1 MNKLSKKTKIL
12 IVCISIV
19 VAIVCFITLFLHHID
34 NNAFYVQID
43 SKEKIVSYK
52 ANYNYIDVYKQKDKI
67 VINTYS
73 DSKFDEPNRIVVP
86 FKGKLSKSDILV
98 KWKTANGDVVEQD
111 SDSILA
117 ASVIIEKNGKTICN
131 ENINFC
137 EKGWKALN
145 DALRIQQ
152 HK

>member
-1 MNKLSKKTKIL
+1 MNKISKKAKVL
-12 IVCISIV
+12 IFCISIV

-43 SKEKIVSYK
+43 SKEKIASYR
-52 ANYNYIDVYKQKDKI
+52 ANYNYIDVYRQKDKI

-86 FKGKLSKSDILV
+86 FKGELGKGDILV

-131 ENINFC
+131 ENINFF

>member
-1 MNKLSKKTKIL
+1 MNKISKKAKVL
-12 IVCISIV
+12 IFCISIV
-19 VAIVCFITLFLHHID
+19 VAIVCFITLFLHRID
-34 NNAFYVQID
+34 NNAFNAQID
-43 SKEKIVSYK
+43 SKEKIASYR

-67 VINTYS
+67 IINTYS

-86 FKGKLSKSDILV
+86 FEGKLSKSDILV
-98 KWKTANGDVVEQD
+98 KWKTANGDVIEQD

-117 ASVIIEKNGKTICN
+117 ASIIIEKNGKTICN

-145 DALRIQQ
+145 DVIG
-152 HK
+152 K

>member
-19 VAIVCFITLFLHHID
+19 VVIVCFITLFLHHID

-86 FKGKLSKSDILV
+86 FKGELGKGDILV

-137 EKGWKALN
+137 EKGWNALN

>member
-1 MNKLSKKTKIL
+1 MNRISKKAKAL
-12 IVCISIV
+12 IFCISIV
-19 VAIVCFITLFLHHID
+19 VTIVCFITLFLHRID
-34 NNAFYVQID
+34 NNAFNAQID
-43 SKEKIVSYK
+43 SKEKIASYR

-67 VINTYS
+67 IINTYS

-86 FKGKLSKSDILV
+86 FEGKLSKSDILV
-98 KWKTANGDVVEQD
+98 KWKTLNGDVVEQD

-137 EKGWKALN
+137 EKGWKVLN
-145 DALRIQQ
+145 DVIG
-152 HK
+152 K

>member
-19 VAIVCFITLFLHHID
+19 VVIVCFITLFLHHID

-43 SKEKIVSYK
+43 SKEKIASYR
-52 ANYNYIDVYKQKDKI
+52 ANYNYIDVYRQKDKI

-86 FKGKLSKSDILV
+86 FKGELGKGDILV

-131 ENINFC
+131 ENINFF
-137 EKGWKALN
+137 EKGWNALN
-145 DALRIQQ
+145 DVLRIQQ

>member
-1 MNKLSKKTKIL
+1 MNKISKKAKVL
-12 IVCISIV
+12 IFCISIV
-19 VAIVCFITLFLHHID
+19 VAIVCFITLFLHRID
-34 NNAFYVQID
+34 NNAFNAQID
-43 SKEKIVSYK
+43 SKEKIASYR

-67 VINTYS
+67 IINTYS

-86 FKGKLSKSDILV
+86 FEGKLSKSDILV
-98 KWKTANGDVVEQD
+98 KWKTANGDVIEQD

-117 ASVIIEKNGKTICN
+117 ASIIIEKNGKTICN

-137 EKGWKALN
+137 EKGWNALN

>member
-1 MNKLSKKTKIL
+1 MNTLSKKTKIL

-19 VAIVCFITLFLHHID
+19 VVIVCFITLFLHHID

-43 SKEKIVSYK
+43 SKEKIASYR
-52 ANYNYIDVYKQKDKI
+52 ANYNYIDVYRQKDKI

-86 FKGKLSKSDILV
+86 FKGELGKGDILV

-131 ENINFC
+131 ENINFF
-137 EKGWKALN
+137 EKGWNALN

>member
-1 MNKLSKKTKIL
+1 MNKISKKAKVLIL
-12 IVCISIV
+12 CISIV
-19 VAIVCFITLFLHHID
+19 VAIVCFITLFIHHID
-34 NNAFYVQID
+34 NNAFNAQID
-43 SKEKIVSYK
+43 SKEKIASYR

-67 VINTYS
+67 IINTYS

-98 KWKTANGDVVEQD
+98 KWKTANGDIIEQD

-117 ASVIIEKNGKTICN
+117 ASIIIEKNGKTICN

-137 EKGWKALN
+137 EKGWKVLN
-145 DALRIQQ
+145 DVIG
-152 HK
+152 K

>member
-1 MNKLSKKTKIL
+1 MNKISKKAKVL
-12 IVCISIV
+12 IFCISIV
-19 VAIVCFITLFLHHID
+19 VAIVCFITLFLHRID
-34 NNAFYVQID
+34 NNAFNAQID
-43 SKEKIVSYK
+43 SKDKIASYR

-86 FKGKLSKSDILV
+86 FEGKLSKSDILV

-137 EKGWKALN
+137 EKGWKVLN
-145 DALRIQQ
+145 DVIG
-152 HK
+152 K

>member
-19 VAIVCFITLFLHHID
+19 VAIVCFITLFLHRID
-34 NNAFYVQID
+34 NNAFYAQID

-86 FKGKLSKSDILV
+86 FKGELGKGDILV

-117 ASVIIEKNGKTICN
+117 ASVIIEKNDKTICN
-131 ENINFC
+131 ENINFF
-137 EKGWKALN
+137 EKGWNALN

>member
-1 MNKLSKKTKIL
+1 MNKISKKAKVL
-12 IVCISIV
+12 IFCISIV
-19 VAIVCFITLFLHHID
+19 VVIVCFITLFLHHID

-43 SKEKIVSYK
+43 SKEKIASYR
-52 ANYNYIDVYKQKDKI
+52 ANYNYIDVYRQKDKI

-86 FKGKLSKSDILV
+86 FKGELGKGDILV

-131 ENINFC
+131 ENINFF
-137 EKGWKALN
+137 EKGWNALN

>member
-19 VAIVCFITLFLHHID
+19 VVIVCFITLFLHHID

-43 SKEKIVSYK
+43 SKEKIASYR
-52 ANYNYIDVYKQKDKI
+52 ANYNYIDVYRQKDKI

-86 FKGKLSKSDILV
+86 FKGELGKGDILV

-131 ENINFC
+131 ENINFF
-137 EKGWKALN
+137 EKGWNALN

>member
-19 VAIVCFITLFLHHID
+19 VVIVCFITLFLHRID
-34 NNAFYVQID
+34 NNAFNAQID
-43 SKEKIVSYK
+43 SKEKIASYR

-86 FKGKLSKSDILV
+86 FKGELGKGDILV

-137 EKGWKALN
+137 EKGWNALN

>member
-19 VAIVCFITLFLHHID
+19 VAIVCFITLFLHRID
-34 NNAFYVQID
+34 NNAFNAQID
-43 SKEKIVSYK
+43 SKEKIASYR

-98 KWKTANGDVVEQD
+98 KWKTANGDIVEQD

-131 ENINFC
+131 ENINFF
-137 EKGWKALN
+137 EKGWNALN

>member
-1 MNKLSKKTKIL
+1 MNRISKKAKALIFCIL
-12 IVCISIV
+12 IVV
-19 VAIVCFITLFLHHID
+19 TIVCFITLFLHRID
-34 NNAFYVQID
+34 NNAFNAQID
-43 SKEKIVSYK
+43 SKEKIASYR

-67 VINTYS
+67 IINTYS

-86 FKGKLSKSDILV
+86 FEGKLSKSDILV
-98 KWKTANGDVVEQD
+98 KWKTLNGDVVEQD

-137 EKGWKALN
+137 EKGWKVLN
-145 DALRIQQ
+145 DVIG
-152 HK
+152 K

>member
-1 MNKLSKKTKIL
+1 MNKISKKAKVL
-12 IVCISIV
+12 IFCISIV
-19 VAIVCFITLFLHHID
+19 VAIVCFITLFLHRID
-34 NNAFYVQID
+34 NNAFNAQID
-43 SKEKIVSYK
+43 SKDKIASYR

-67 VINTYS
+67 IINTYS

-86 FKGKLSKSDILV
+86 FEGELSKSDILV
-98 KWKTANGDVVEQD
+98 KWKTANGDVIEQD
-111 SDSILA
+111 SDSILV

-131 ENINFC
+131 ENINFF

>member
-1 MNKLSKKTKIL
+1 MNKLSKKAKVL
-12 IVCISIV
+12 IFCISIV
-19 VAIVCFITLFLHHID
+19 VAIVCFIILFIHHID
-34 NNAFYVQID
+34 NNAFNAQID
-43 SKEKIVSYK
+43 SKEKIASYK

-98 KWKTANGDVVEQD
+98 KWKTANGDVIEQD

-117 ASVIIEKNGKTICN
+117 ASIIIEKNGKTICN
-131 ENINFC
+131 EDINFC
-137 EKGWKALN
+137 EKGWKVLN
-145 DALRIQQ
+145 DVIG
-152 HK
+152 K